1 MPVVQKPNFS
11 VAYSRANEIL
21 ATSNVISTFPY
32 SAIDLVKEQIGIPCK
47 SYQFALSKYG
57 FDARDLGSDSAIV
70 TEMGGRY
77 IIFYDKEKPE
87 GHIKFSL
94 LHELGHPANGHN
106 LATRDPDTYQKYE
119 VETNYFAAQLLMP
132 EQIIRE
138 LKRRG
143 KAITVSFLVNTF
155 GVSAT
160 AAQKRIET
168 LAKTNTE
175 WRNRQEKEYDDII
188 LLRHEQFI
196 NSICPPR
203 TYFNYED
210 EYELQ
215 RQRESWY

>member
-32 SAIDLVKEQIGIPCK
+32 SAIDLVKEQMGIPCK

-57 FDARDLGSDSAIV
+57 LDVRDLGSDSAIV
-70 TEMGGRY
+70 TEIGGRY

-106 LATRDPDTYQKYE
+106 LATTDSDTYQKYE
-119 VETNYFAAQLLMP
+119 IETNYFAAQLLMP

-138 LKRRG
+138 LQKRG
-143 KAITVSFLVNTF
+143 KAITVSFLVKTF
-155 GVSAT
+155 GVSVA

-168 LAKTNTE
+168 LAKSSAE

-188 LLRHEQFI
+188 LLRHEHFI

-215 RQRESWY
+215 RQRDSWY